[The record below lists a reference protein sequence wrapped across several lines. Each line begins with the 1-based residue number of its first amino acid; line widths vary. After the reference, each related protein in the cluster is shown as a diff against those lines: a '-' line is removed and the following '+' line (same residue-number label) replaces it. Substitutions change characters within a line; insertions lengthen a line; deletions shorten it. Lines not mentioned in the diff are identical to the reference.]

1 MGVKTFENKDF
12 KMNYYQFGTGKR
24 HLVILPGVSM
34 DSIMN
39 VAQMVESAYSIFTQ
53 DYTIYLFDRREGIDS
68 EISVRDMAEETV
80 LVMKE
85 IGITNA
91 DIFGASQGGMIALS
105 IAAYHPEIVH
115 LIYVSS
121 TLARQNEISIDT
133 FKTWMELARGEDVKK
148 LNQEINRRVYSEE
161 YYKTYADVFAGL
173 EEKGTKAQ
181 MNRFYYLVKACYDF
195 DIYGDL
201 DKIKCITYLTGSKK
215 DNTLGVI
222 GTKEIADVLK
232 CDYYIYD
239 GFSHAVY
246 DEDPEYI
253 KNMYKFFMANLQ
265 KRTSIYG
272 L

>member
-1 MGVKTFENKDF
+1 MGINTFENNSF
-12 KMNYYQFGTGKR
+12 KMNYYQFGKGKR
-24 HLVILPGVSM
+24 HLVIIPGVSM

-39 VAQMVESAYSIFTQ
+39 VAPMVEMAYSAFTE

-80 LVMKE
+80 CVMKE

-105 IAAYHPEIVH
+105 IAAYHPELVH
-115 LIYVSS
+115 LIYISS
-121 TLARQNEISIDT
+121 TLARQNEISRET

-148 LNQEINRRVYSEE
+148 LNQDINTRVYSKE
-161 YYKTYADVFAGL
+161 YYEKYANAFAVL
-173 EEKGTKAQ
+173 EEKGTKEQ
-181 MNRFYYLVKACYDF
+181 MNRFYYLAKACYEF
-195 DIYGDL
+195 DIYEDL

-215 DNTLGVI
+215 DNTLGFI

-246 DEDPEYI
+246 DEDPDYI
-253 KNMYKFFMANLQ
+253 KNMHKFFMDNF
-265 KRTSIYG
+265 IYN
-272 L
+272 